1 MQPPGA
7 RHPRTVRKALA
18 AGLLGGVLGTT
29 AAPGAARA
37 AGAEAA
43 PRDPVSCGRP
53 DSADFPLASRVYGG
67 PAAYRA
73 GGDWRTWR
81 LELRNT
87 TGAACEDIHPV
98 VVLAAARHGL
108 RPERIR
114 LEYRDPAGG
123 DWRPVAFEATDR
135 DEQIGVFAKRDAD
148 GPGGGLSVP
157 ANGTVTV
164 PVRLRFAP
172 DTAPDRITA
181 TVTTVQRRGSD
192 GEWTGQSG
200 GYRFAVQAADS
211 APASPEA
218 LPGTRPGASPGASPE
233 TSAPPAPAAPRE
245 LAATA
250 QGPARAL
257 ALLAAGLFTGGVL
270 LRAGAR
276 RLRR

>member
-1 MQPPGA
+1 MQPPGE

-18 AGLLGGVLGTT
+18 VGLLGGVLGTT
-29 AAPGAARA
+29 TALGAARA
-37 AGAEAA
+37 EAS
-43 PRDPVSCGRP
+43 PLDPLSCGRP
-53 DSADFPLASRVYGG
+53 DSPDFPLASRVYGG

-123 DWRPVAFEATDR
+123 DWRPVPFEATDR
-135 DEQIGVFAKRDAD
+135 DEQIGVFAKRGAD
-148 GPGGGLSVP
+148 GARGGLSVP

-192 GEWTGQSG
+192 GEWAGQSG
-200 GYRFAVQAADS
+200 GYRFAVQEADS

-218 LPGTRPGASPGASPE
+218 LPRTRPETSPDAFPG
-233 TSAPPAPAAPRE
+233 TSAPPAPAAPPE

-257 ALLAAGLFTGGVL
+257 ALLAAGLFTGGAL